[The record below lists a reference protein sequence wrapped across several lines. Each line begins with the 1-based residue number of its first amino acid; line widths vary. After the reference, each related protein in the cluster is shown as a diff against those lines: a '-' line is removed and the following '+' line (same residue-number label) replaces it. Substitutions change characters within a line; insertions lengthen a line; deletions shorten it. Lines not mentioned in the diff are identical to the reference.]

1 MQLQKAASQCS
12 GTERER
18 GESGSIRAAVG
29 REGGREGGET
39 VERERD
45 VPAAVPVR
53 VEVVLVGKQRR
64 GEALAAAL
72 PPLRSTSVLVPLAN
86 R

>member
-1 MQLQKAASQCS
+1 MLWDR
-12 GTERER
+12 ERE
-18 GESGSIRAAVG
+18 GSQVALEKGSR

-53 VEVVLVGKQRR
+53 VEVVLVGKQRS

-72 PPLRSTSVLVPLAN
+72 PLLRSTSPFWFLSLTVEG
-86 R
+86 